1 MYFRVTIVRYQNPQG
16 WLIMA
21 KPWKVLSLLVVG
33 IVLFGLLGG
42 CGLLTA
48 KGRCDITNW
57 EQNYYT
63 SLDEYGLVKIYYKVT
78 NTGAI
83 DIDYYKVWFEVQCRD
98 GSTFQEWTNG
108 VGVSPGT
115 YVSDYTYINTADK
128 EAVKVTTTKFEVSSY

>member
-1 MYFRVTIVRYQNPQG
+1 
-16 WLIMA
+16 MA